1 MASGQL
7 LLTAHCS
14 LLTALL
20 TAHCSPLTFPVM
32 RQLKIAIVL
41 LIAIALPSGLA
52 AIWQPLAAFDLVLVM
67 VVYFALQREPMNAL
81 FIGAIA
87 GLATDAL
94 SRGLLGAGG
103 FSKVLTAYAVYF
115 VASRVML
122 DTTLLRIPVRAAA
135 ALIDNLVYFGMN
147 RLLGQSTSMPFAQAL
162 SYKLVA
168 TTVLGTFLLYVHDNY
183 FSDKARHRRQFSTR
197 RRDARRSSGLFG
209 RKRRTTSR

>member
-1 MASGQL
+1 
-7 LLTAHCS
+7 
-14 LLTALL
+14 
-20 TAHCSPLTFPVM
+20 M

-41 LIAIALPSGLA
+41 LVAIALPSALA

-67 VVYFALQREPMNAL
+67 VVYFALQREPLNAL
-81 FIGAIA
+81 FIGAIG

-122 DTTLLRIPVRAAA
+122 DTTLLRIPVLAAA

-162 SYKLVA
+162 SYKLIA
-168 TTVLGTFLLYVHDNY
+168 TTVLGTILLYAHDNY
-183 FSDKARHRRQFSTR
+183 FSDKARHRRQFTTR
-197 RRDARRSSGLFG
+197 RRDARRSSGFFG
-209 RKRRTTSR
+209 RKRRTTSRQW